1 MASRYTLRKQESHS
15 CVGGKGNFLSPGS
28 KRTKGQSEL
37 LLLDV
42 SGATPVKAETAA
54 LQSFRLSEEE
64 EKKAVD

>member
-1 MASRYTLRKQESHS
+1 M
-15 CVGGKGNFLSPGS
+15 GGKGNFLSPGS

>member
-1 MASRYTLRKQESHS
+1 M
-15 CVGGKGNFLSPGS
+15 GGKGNFLSPGS
-28 KRTKGQSEL
+28 KRAKGQSEL